1 MFVLCADHGYFGA
14 SNLPHLPW
22 VIMAKLGRP
31 ATTAWNLLGYRTKLK
46 VYGWKKGPNITSHKV
61 NPIYHQSPKGFN
73 LRLTSQPNHQNS
85 PGAHLISSRRS
96 RECWPWPTQ
105 CFEQCVYYIYIYYV
119 YIYMILY
126 YIWYCIWYCIW
137 YYILGMGTMMCI
149 YIIKYVC
156 IYHVMISCHMLKG
169 RPVKSSGI
177 CLTWGVEVE
186 THHS

>member
-22 VIMAKLGRP
+22 VIMAKLWRP

-46 VYGWKKGPNITSHKV
+46 VYGWKKDQISPAIKSTQYITSLPKVSTYDSPV
-61 NPIYHQSPKGFN
+61 NPITKIRPE
-73 LRLTSQPNHQNS
+73 RT
-85 PGAHLISSRRS
+85 SSRRGDPAS
-96 RECWPWPTQ
+96 VGHGPPSVSNNVCI
-105 CFEQCVYYIYIYYV
+105 IYIYYV

-149 YIIKYVC
+149 YIIIYVC